1 MNELFQWFNGLYIL
15 LVAAGM
21 VGAFFAG
28 RRGRNKEINDANM
41 QLNETLEKEMSAL
54 RRRIGDLERDRTR
67 QYDVIDTIRY
77 ALASENLK
85 IVINGDFV
93 SLMKPGAPNKITR
106 IKSRRVPSS
115 PLPATGGDDDDEDA
129 I

>member
-15 LVAAGM
+15 LITAGM

-28 RRGRNKEINDANM
+28 RRGRNKEINDANI
-41 QLNETLEKEMSAL
+41 QLNETLEKEMNAL
-54 RRRIGDLERDRTR
+54 RRRIADLERDHNR
-67 QYDVIDTIRY
+67 QYDVLDTIRY

-93 SLMKPGAPNKITR
+93 SLIKPGAPNKITR
-106 IKSRRVPSS
+106 IKSRRSPTH
-115 PLPATGGDDDDEDA
+115 PLPAAGGDDDDEDA